1 MRVIDIID
9 EAKRRRSRSRPPSST
24 PPTPPSTPSR
34 TGPDPATRA
43 ERIKRRDELR
53 SRKKLAKEM
62 KDIRGFIAK
71 WTGDIVFMG
80 RMKPMRET
88 AYKGFKNTA
97 RLVRYFQIW
106 GYYEL
111 FDSYCQDKAVLQALH
126 DMPEDD
132 PDYEEGHL
140 SDEELAYYQRL
151 LAEETVLKIGASSA
165 FPALIRGFL
174 MIVTG
179 GRLLFI
185 LGSGAATMGW
195 GTLAAF
201 AATEVG
207 MLAFQHWI
215 NSTESGKA
223 AIKWTLMN
231 CFDPVVEYAWQK
243 GPIQIISFLKGVP
256 KDEADLPPKP
266 PGRDVNLNN
275 LKTDNPNSAGQ
286 NQQPEKD
293 QSQSKPSSKTST
305 NPNMPSNNL
314 DQEWLD
320 KLNKL

>member
-1 MRVIDIID
+1 MRVIDIIA
-9 EAKRRRSRSRPPSST
+9 EAGRRRRNRGAPPST
-24 PPTPPSTPSR
+24 PPVTPPSTTS
-34 TGPDPATRA
+34 GPNPTTRA
-43 ERIKRRDELR
+43 ERIARRDELR
-53 SRKKLAKEM
+53 ARKKLAREM

-71 WTGDIVFMG
+71 WTGDIFFMG

-132 PDYEEGHL
+132 PDYAEGHL

-151 LAEETVLKIGASSA
+151 LIEETVLKIGLSSA
-165 FPALIRGFL
+165 FPAMVRGIL
-174 MIVTG
+174 MIITG
-179 GRLLFI
+179 GRLLFV

-207 MLAFQHWI
+207 MLAFQNWI
-215 NSTESGKA
+215 EKTESGKS

-231 CFDPVVEYAWQK
+231 CFDPVVEYTWNK

-266 PGRDVNLNN
+266 PGKDVNLNN
-275 LKTDNPNSAGQ
+275 LKTDNSASDRGQ
-286 NQQPEKD
+286 DKQPEKD
-293 QSQSKPSSKTST
+293 QSKTNSKTSS
-305 NPNMPSNNL
+305 NPNMPSNTL